1 MKKEARVEFGI
12 TITRPWSKEMYAHNE
27 DVAEVVKEKVHQMW
41 VDALKEAME
50 DYRDE
55 DELGNLYSEL
65 DWGQASD
72 EMERIQKAITYYSY
86 SNQSIEEVA
95 DEVEETLED
104 MPLYQLK
111 ELVEELDIKLDKGFI
126 GFNQPVNF
134 V

>member
-12 TITRPWSKEMYAHNE
+12 TITKPWSKEMYAHNE
-27 DVAEVVKEKVHQMW
+27 ELAEVVKETVHQMW

-55 DELGNLYSEL
+55 DELGNLYSEM

-72 EMERIQKAITYYSY
+72 EMVRIQKAITYYSY

-95 DEVEETLED
+95 DEVEEALED

-111 ELVEELDIKLDKGFI
+111 ELVEELEIKLDKGFV
-126 GFNQPVNF
+126 GFN
-134 V
+134 

>member
-12 TITRPWSKEMYAHNE
+12 TITKPWSKEMYDHNE
-27 DVAEVVKEKVHQMW
+27 DVAEVVKEMVHQMW
-41 VDALKEAME
+41 VDALKEAIE

-55 DELGNLYSEL
+55 DELGNLYSEM

-72 EMERIQKAITYYSY
+72 EMVRIQKAITYYSY

-111 ELVEELDIKLDKGFI
+111 ELVEELEIKLDKGFI
-126 GFNQPVNF
+126 GFN
-134 V
+134 

>member
-12 TITRPWSKEMYAHNE
+12 TITKPWSKEMYAHNE
-27 DVAEVVKEKVHQMW
+27 DVAEIVKETVHQMW

-55 DELGNLYSEL
+55 DELGNLYCEM

-72 EMERIQKAITYYSY
+72 EMERIQKAITYFSY

-95 DEVEETLED
+95 DEVEETLEN
-104 MPLYQLK
+104 MPLFQLK
-111 ELVEELDIKLDKGFI
+111 ELVEELEIKLDKGFI
-126 GFNQPVNF
+126 GFN
-134 V
+134 

>member
-12 TITRPWSKEMYAHNE
+12 TITKPWSKEMYDHNE
-27 DVAEVVKEKVHQMW
+27 ELAEVVKETVHQMW
-41 VDALKEAME
+41 VDALTEAME

-72 EMERIQKAITYYSY
+72 EMVRIQKAITYYSY

-111 ELVEELDIKLDKGFI
+111 ELVEELEIKLDKGFV
-126 GFNQPVNF
+126 GFN
-134 V
+134 

>member
-1 MKKEARVEFGI
+1 MKKEARLEFGI
-12 TITRPWSKEMYAHNE
+12 TITKPWSKEMYDHNE
-27 DVAEVVKEKVHQMW
+27 EVAEIVKETVHQMW
-41 VDALKEAME
+41 VDALKAAIE

-55 DELGNLYSEL
+55 DELGNLYSEM

-72 EMERIQKAITYYSY
+72 EMVRIQKAITYYSY

-111 ELVEELDIKLDKGFI
+111 ELVEELEIKLDKGFV
-126 GFNQPVNF
+126 GFN
-134 V
+134 

>member
-27 DVAEVVKEKVHQMW
+27 ELAEVVKETVHQMW

-55 DELGNLYSEL
+55 DELGNLYSEM

-72 EMERIQKAITYYSY
+72 EMVRIQKAITYYSY

-104 MPLYQLK
+104 MPLFQLK
-111 ELVEELDIKLDKGFI
+111 ELVEELEIKLDKGFI
-126 GFNQPVNF
+126 GFN
-134 V
+134 

>member
-12 TITRPWSKEMYAHNE
+12 TITKPWSKEMYDHNE
-27 DVAEVVKEKVHQMW
+27 ELAEVVKETVHQMW
-41 VDALKEAME
+41 VDALTEAME

-72 EMERIQKAITYYSY
+72 EMWRIQKAITYYSF

-111 ELVEELDIKLDKGFI
+111 ELVEELEIKLDKGFI
-126 GFNQPVNF
+126 GFN
-134 V
+134 

>member
-1 MKKEARVEFGI
+1 
-12 TITRPWSKEMYAHNE
+12 MYAHNE
-27 DVAEVVKEKVHQMW
+27 ELAEVVKEKVHQMW

-72 EMERIQKAITYYSY
+72 EMTRIQKAITYYSY
-86 SNQSIEEVA
+86 CNQSIEEVA

-104 MPLYQLK
+104 MPLFQLK
-111 ELVEELDIKLDKGFI
+111 ELVEELEIKLDKGFI
-126 GFNQPVNF
+126 GFN
-134 V
+134 

>member
-12 TITRPWSKEMYAHNE
+12 TITKPWSKEMYDHNE
-27 DVAEVVKEKVHQMW
+27 EVAEIVKEMVHQMW
-41 VDALKEAME
+41 VDALKEAIE

-55 DELGNLYSEL
+55 DELGNLYCEM

-111 ELVEELDIKLDKGFI
+111 ELVEELEIKLDKGFI
-126 GFNQPVNF
+126 GFN
-134 V
+134 

>member
-12 TITRPWSKEMYAHNE
+12 TITKPWSKEMYAHNE
-27 DVAEVVKEKVHQMW
+27 ELAEVVKDTVHQMW
-41 VDALKEAME
+41 VDALKEAIE

-55 DELGNLYSEL
+55 DELGNLYSEM

-72 EMERIQKAITYYSY
+72 EMVRIQKAITYYSY

-111 ELVEELDIKLDKGFI
+111 ELVEELEIKLDKGFV
-126 GFNQPVNF
+126 GFN
-134 V
+134 

>member
-12 TITRPWSKEMYAHNE
+12 TITKPWSKEMYDHNE
-27 DVAEVVKEKVHQMW
+27 EVAEIVKETVYQMW
-41 VDALKEAME
+41 VDALKEAIE

-55 DELGNLYSEL
+55 DELGNLYSEM

-72 EMERIQKAITYYSY
+72 EMVRIQKAITYYSY
-86 SNQSIEEVA
+86 CNQSIEEVA

-111 ELVEELDIKLDKGFI
+111 ELVEELEIKLDKGFI
-126 GFNQPVNF
+126 GFN
-134 V
+134 

>member
-12 TITRPWSKEMYAHNE
+12 TITKPWSKEMYDHNE
-27 DVAEVVKEKVHQMW
+27 EVAEIVKETVHQMW
-41 VDALKEAME
+41 VDALKEAIE

-55 DELGNLYSEL
+55 DELGNLYSEM

-72 EMERIQKAITYYSY
+72 EMVRIQKAITYYSY

-111 ELVEELDIKLDKGFI
+111 ELVEELEIKLDKGFI
-126 GFNQPVNF
+126 GFN
-134 V
+134 

>member
-12 TITRPWSKEMYAHNE
+12 TITKPWSKEMYAHNE
-27 DVAEVVKEKVHQMW
+27 ELAEVVKETVHQMW
-41 VDALKEAME
+41 VDALTEAME

-72 EMERIQKAITYYSY
+72 EMVRIQKAITYYSY
-86 SNQSIEEVA
+86 CNQSIEEVA

-111 ELVEELDIKLDKGFI
+111 ELVEELEIKLDKGFI
-126 GFNQPVNF
+126 GFN
-134 V
+134 

>member
-12 TITRPWSKEMYAHNE
+12 TITKPWSKEMYDHNE
-27 DVAEVVKEKVHQMW
+27 EVAEIVKETVHQMW
-41 VDALKEAME
+41 VDALKEAIE

-55 DELGNLYSEL
+55 DELGNLYSEM

-72 EMERIQKAITYYSY
+72 EMVRIQEAITYYSF

-111 ELVEELDIKLDKGFI
+111 ELVEEFEIKLDKGFV
-126 GFNQPVNF
+126 GFS
-134 V
+134 

>member
-12 TITRPWSKEMYAHNE
+12 TITKPWSKEMYDYNE
-27 DVAEVVKEKVHQMW
+27 ELAEVVKEKVHQMW

-55 DELGNLYSEL
+55 DELGNLYCEL

-72 EMERIQKAITYYSY
+72 EMWRIQKAITYYSF

-126 GFNQPVNF
+126 GFN
-134 V
+134 

>member
-12 TITRPWSKEMYAHNE
+12 TITKPWSKEMYDHNE
-27 DVAEVVKEKVHQMW
+27 ELAEVVKETVHQMW
-41 VDALKEAME
+41 VDALKEAIE

-55 DELGNLYSEL
+55 DELGNLYSEM

-72 EMERIQKAITYYSY
+72 EMVRIQKAITYYSY
-86 SNQSIEEVA
+86 CNQSIEEVA

-111 ELVEELDIKLDKGFI
+111 ELVEELEIKLDKGFI
-126 GFNQPVNF
+126 GFN
-134 V
+134 

>member
-12 TITRPWSKEMYAHNE
+12 TITKPWSKEMYDHNE
-27 DVAEVVKEKVHQMW
+27 ELAEVVKETVHQMW
-41 VDALKEAME
+41 VDALTEAME

-55 DELGNLYSEL
+55 DELGNLYSEM

-72 EMERIQKAITYYSY
+72 EMVRIQKAITYYSY
-86 SNQSIEEVA
+86 CNQSIEEVA

-111 ELVEELDIKLDKGFI
+111 ELVEELEIKLDKGFV
-126 GFNQPVNF
+126 GFS
-134 V
+134 

>member
-1 MKKEARVEFGI
+1 MKKEAKVEFGI
-12 TITRPWSKEMYAHNE
+12 TITKPWSKEMYAHNE
-27 DVAEVVKEKVHQMW
+27 ELAEVVKKTVHQMW
-41 VDALKEAME
+41 VDAFEESNK

-55 DELGNLYSEL
+55 DELGNLYCEM

-72 EMERIQKAITYYSY
+72 EMVRIQKAITYYGY

-111 ELVEELDIKLDKGFI
+111 ELVEELNIKLDTGFV
-126 GFNQPVNF
+126 GFN
-134 V
+134 

>member
-12 TITRPWSKEMYAHNE
+12 TITKPWSKEMYAHNE
-27 DVAEVVKEKVHQMW
+27 ELAEVVKEKVHQMW

-72 EMERIQKAITYYSY
+72 EMTRIQKAITYYSY
-86 SNQSIEEVA
+86 CNQSIEEVA
-95 DEVEETLED
+95 DEVEETLEN
-104 MPLYQLK
+104 MPLFQLK
-111 ELVEELDIKLDKGFI
+111 ELVEELEIKLDKGFI
-126 GFNQPVNF
+126 GFN
-134 V
+134 

>member
-12 TITRPWSKEMYAHNE
+12 TITKPWSKEMYDHNE
-27 DVAEVVKEKVHQMW
+27 EVAEIVKETVHQMW
-41 VDALKEAME
+41 VDALKEAIE

-55 DELGNLYSEL
+55 DELGNLYSEM

-72 EMERIQKAITYYSY
+72 EMVRIQKAITYYSY
-86 SNQSIEEVA
+86 CNQSIEEVA

-104 MPLYQLK
+104 MPLFQLK

-126 GFNQPVNF
+126 GFN
-134 V
+134 

>member
-12 TITRPWSKEMYAHNE
+12 TITKPWSKEMYDHNE
-27 DVAEVVKEKVHQMW
+27 EVAEIVKEMVHQMW
-41 VDALKEAME
+41 VDALKEAIE

-55 DELGNLYSEL
+55 DELGNLYSEM

-72 EMERIQKAITYYSY
+72 EMVRIQKAITYYSY
-86 SNQSIEEVA
+86 CNQSIEEVA

-104 MPLYQLK
+104 APLYQLK

-126 GFNQPVNF
+126 GFN
-134 V
+134 

>member
-12 TITRPWSKEMYAHNE
+12 TITKPWSKEMYAHNE
-27 DVAEVVKEKVHQMW
+27 ELAEVVKETVHQMW
-41 VDALKEAME
+41 VDALTEAME

-72 EMERIQKAITYYSY
+72 EMVRIQKAITYYSY
-86 SNQSIEEVA
+86 CNQSIEEVA

-111 ELVEELDIKLDKGFI
+111 ELVEELEIKLDKGFV
-126 GFNQPVNF
+126 GFN
-134 V
+134 

>member
-12 TITRPWSKEMYAHNE
+12 TITKPWSKEMYAHNE
-27 DVAEVVKEKVHQMW
+27 ELAEVVKETVHQMW

-72 EMERIQKAITYYSY
+72 EMVRIQKAITYYSY
-86 SNQSIEEVA
+86 CNQSIEEVA

-111 ELVEELDIKLDKGFI
+111 ELVEELEIKLDKGFI
-126 GFNQPVNF
+126 GFN
-134 V
+134 

>member
-12 TITRPWSKEMYAHNE
+12 TITKPWSKEMYDHNE
-27 DVAEVVKEKVHQMW
+27 EVAEIVKETVHQMW
-41 VDALKEAME
+41 VDALKEAIE

-55 DELGNLYSEL
+55 DELGNLYSEM

-72 EMERIQKAITYYSY
+72 EMVRIQKAITYYSY
-86 SNQSIEEVA
+86 CNQSIEEVA

-111 ELVEELDIKLDKGFI
+111 ELVEELEIKLDKGFV
-126 GFNQPVNF
+126 GFS
-134 V
+134 

>member
-12 TITRPWSKEMYAHNE
+12 TITKPWSKEMYAHNE
-27 DVAEVVKEKVHQMW
+27 ELAEVVKETVHQMW
-41 VDALKEAME
+41 VDALKAAIE

-55 DELGNLYSEL
+55 DELGNLYSEM

-72 EMERIQKAITYYSY
+72 EMVRIQKAITYYSY
-86 SNQSIEEVA
+86 CNQSIEEVA

-111 ELVEELDIKLDKGFI
+111 ELVEELEIKLDKGFI
-126 GFNQPVNF
+126 GFN
-134 V
+134 

>member
-12 TITRPWSKEMYAHNE
+12 TITKPWSKEMYDHNE
-27 DVAEVVKEKVHQMW
+27 ELAEVVKETVHQMW
-41 VDALKEAME
+41 VDALKEAIE

-55 DELGNLYSEL
+55 DELGNLYSEM

-72 EMERIQKAITYYSY
+72 EMVRIQKAITYYSY
-86 SNQSIEEVA
+86 CNQSIEEVA

-111 ELVEELDIKLDKGFI
+111 ELVEELEIKLDKGFV
-126 GFNQPVNF
+126 GFN
-134 V
+134 

>member
-12 TITRPWSKEMYAHNE
+12 TITKPWSKEMYAHNE
-27 DVAEVVKEKVHQMW
+27 ELAEVVKETVHQMW
-41 VDALKEAME
+41 VDALKEAIE

-72 EMERIQKAITYYSY
+72 EMVRIQKAITYYSY

-95 DEVEETLED
+95 DEVKETLED

-111 ELVEELDIKLDKGFI
+111 ELVEELEIKLDKGFV
-126 GFNQPVNF
+126 GFS
-134 V
+134 